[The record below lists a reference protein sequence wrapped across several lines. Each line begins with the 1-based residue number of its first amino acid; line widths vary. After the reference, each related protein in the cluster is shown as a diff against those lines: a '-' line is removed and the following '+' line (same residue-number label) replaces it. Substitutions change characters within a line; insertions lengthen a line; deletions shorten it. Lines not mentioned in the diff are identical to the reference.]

1 MHHPTPDVIARG
13 WLNDL
18 IKACREEIKL
28 TKRRITSYEVWERVH
43 TKLMDTETIT
53 DDGEP
58 VTLCTEAEDQ
68 TRAVARKMAEAAV
81 QATAVGL
88 AVRL

>member
-1 MHHPTPDVIARG
+1 
-13 WLNDL
+13 
-18 IKACREEIKL
+18 
-28 TKRRITSYEVWERVH
+28 
-43 TKLMDTETIT
+43 MDTETIT